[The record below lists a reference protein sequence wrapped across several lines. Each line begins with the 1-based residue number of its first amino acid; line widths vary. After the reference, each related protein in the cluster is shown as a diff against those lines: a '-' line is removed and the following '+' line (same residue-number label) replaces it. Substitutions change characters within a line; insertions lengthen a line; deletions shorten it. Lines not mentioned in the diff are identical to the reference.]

1 MMSSSPPAGAAD
13 GDMETLPLA
22 AASDYASVVSTFDPL
37 LSSSSPA
44 SPPTPAA
51 SPLSRASSSFV
62 DPPSYADVAASSPR
76 SASASSS
83 SSPRSARAAT
93 SEYSY
98 IAVSD
103 PETEAEAAATSLVP
117 GSAPTY
123 ISYLVTSARRGDHRR
138 HSVRRRFR
146 DFVTLADRLAESF
159 RGHFVPPR
167 PDKNTVESQVMQ
179 RDEFVAQRRAA
190 LERYLWRLA
199 EHPAIG
205 TSDELRVFLQAEGK
219 MPLPSS
225 TDVASRMLDGA
236 ARLPRQLLGEEAVA
250 PPQDVVQPAKG
261 GRDLLRIFKEL
272 KQSMV
277 TDWGGVRPPLVE
289 EDKEFLEKKQ
299 KMQDWEQ
306 QLSSASQQAEA
317 LVKAQQDM
325 GDTMGALGLA
335 FVKLTKFETEEAIYE
350 SQRIRAVDSKRIAT
364 AAVKAS
370 RTCRDLNTQ
379 TVKYL
384 VLFQIL
390 KLCFYSLSWLFS
402 NHFTCLVS
410 FLQDTLHEH
419 FGIML
424 SVHTAFSDRASALL
438 TVQTL
443 MSDLASLQSRIEK
456 LEAASSKVF
465 GGDRTRLRKVHELR
479 ETIRATEDAKCC
491 ALREY
496 ERIKENNKI
505 ELSRLDRE
513 RREDFLEML
522 KGYVTSQASY
532 AEKIVDGWETVAEET
547 SGYARRSSNDATY

>member
-22 AASDYASVVSTFDPL
+22 AASDYASVASTFDPL

-44 SPPTPAA
+44 SPPAPAA

-289 EDKEFLEKKQ
+289 EDKEFLEKKH

-335 FVKLTKFETEEAIYE
+335 FVKLTKFETEEALYE
-350 SQRIRAVDSKRIAT
+350 SQRIRAVDSKRVAT

-384 VLFQIL
+384 
-390 KLCFYSLSWLFS
+390 
-402 NHFTCLVS
+402 
-410 FLQDTLHEH
+410 DTLHEH
-419 FGIML
+419 LGIML

-532 AEKIVDGWETVAEET
+532 AEKIVDGWEAVAEET
-547 SGYARRSSNDATY
+547 SGYARRSSDDATY

>member
-1 MMSSSPPAGAAD
+1 MMSSTAPPDMPAGDGD

-22 AASDYASVVSTFDPL
+22 SDYASVASTFDPL
-37 LSSSSPA
+37 LSSAAAAA
-44 SPPTPAA
+44 SPPSPTIAA
-51 SPLSRASSSFV
+51 AAAFPLSPSSSSSFV
-62 DPPSYADVAASSPR
+62 DPPSYADVAASSSSSPR
-76 SASASSS
+76 SASASASA
-83 SSPRSARAAT
+83 SPRSAASDYAL
-93 SEYSY
+93 

-103 PETEAEAAATSLVP
+103 PTPEAEPAATSLVP

-138 HSVRRRFR
+138 HAVRRRFR
-146 DFVTLADRLAESF
+146 DFVTLADRLAEAF

-205 TSDELRVFLQAEGK
+205 PSDELRVFLQAEGK
-219 MPLPSS
+219 MPLPST

-236 ARLPRQLLGEEAVA
+236 ARLPRQLLAGEEAVA
-250 PPQDVVQPAKG
+250 APQEVVQPAKG

-272 KQSMV
+272 KQSV
-277 TDWGGVRPPLVE
+277 VSDWGGVRPPLVE
-289 EDKEFLEKKQ
+289 EDKEFLDKKQ
-299 KMQDWEQ
+299 KLQDWEQ
-306 QLSSASQQAEA
+306 QLTSASQQAEA

-325 GDTMGALGLA
+325 GETMGALGLA
-335 FVKLTKFETEEAIYE
+335 FIKLTKFETEEAMYD
-350 SQRIRAVDSKRIAT
+350 SQRIRAADSKRIAT

-370 RTCRDLNTQ
+370 RACRDLNTQ

-384 VLFQIL
+384 
-390 KLCFYSLSWLFS
+390 
-402 NHFTCLVS
+402 
-410 FLQDTLHEH
+410 DTLHEH
-419 FGIML
+419 LGIML

-443 MSDLASLQSRIEK
+443 MSDLASLQLRIEK
-456 LEAASSKVF
+456 LEAAASKIF
-465 GGDRTRLRKVHELR
+465 GGDKSRLRKVEELR

-496 ERIKENNKI
+496 ERIKENNRS
-505 ELSRLDRE
+505 ELNRLDRE
-513 RREDFLEML
+513 KEEDMLEMI
-522 KGYVTSQASY
+522 KGYVTSQAAY
-532 AEKIVDGWETVAEET
+532 AEKIVEGWETVAEET
-547 SGYARRSSNDATY
+547 SGYARRSDNNIAW

>member
-1 MMSSSPPAGAAD
+1 MMSSAMPEPPSGEGD

-22 AASDYASVVSTFDPL
+22 AASDYASVASTFDPL
-37 LSSSSPA
+37 LSA
-44 SPPTPAA
+44 SAA
-51 SPLSRASSSFV
+51 SPSSPPARAAAAAYTLSPTSSSSFV
-62 DPPSYADVAASSPR
+62 DPPSYADVAGAASSPR

-83 SSPRSARAAT
+83 PSPRSARAAA
-93 SEYSY
+93 SEYAV

-103 PETEAEAAATSLVP
+103 PETEAEPAATSLVP

-123 ISYLVTSARRGDHRR
+123 VSYLVTSARRGDHQRR
-138 HSVRRRFR
+138 HAVRRRFR
-146 DFVTLADRLAESF
+146 DFVTLADRLAEAF

-205 TSDELRVFLQAEGK
+205 PSDELRVFLQAEGK
-219 MPLPSS
+219 MPLPGS

-236 ARLPRQLLGEEAVA
+236 ARLPRQLLGEEAVV

-272 KQSMV
+272 KQSVV
-277 TDWGGVRPPLVE
+277 TDWAGVKPPLVE
-289 EDKEFLEKKQ
+289 EDREFLDRKEKLQ
-299 KMQDWEQ
+299 EWEQ
-306 QLSSASQQAEA
+306 QLTSASQQAEA

-335 FVKLTKFETEEAIYE
+335 FIKLTKFETEEAMYD
-350 SQRIRAVDSKRIAT
+350 SQRIRAADSKRIAT

-370 RTCRDLNTQ
+370 RACRDLNTQ

-384 VLFQIL
+384 
-390 KLCFYSLSWLFS
+390 
-402 NHFTCLVS
+402 
-410 FLQDTLHEH
+410 DTLHEH
-419 FGIML
+419 LGIML

-456 LEAASSKVF
+456 LEAAASKIF
-465 GGDRTRLRKVHELR
+465 GGDRARLRKVEELR
-479 ETIRATEDAKCC
+479 ETIRATEDAKFC

-496 ERIKENNKI
+496 ERIKENNRS
-505 ELSRLDRE
+505 ELQRLDRE
-513 RREDFLEML
+513 KKEDFLDML
-522 KGYVTSQASY
+522 KGFVTSQVAY
-532 AEKIVDGWETVAEET
+532 AEKVVDGWETVAEET
-547 SGYARRSSNDATY
+547 SGYARRADHTAS

>member
-22 AASDYASVVSTFDPL
+22 AASDYASVASTFDPL

-44 SPPTPAA
+44 SPPAPAA

-306 QLSSASQQAEA
+306 QLSSASQQ
-317 LVKAQQDM
+317 VIF
-325 GDTMGALGLA
+325 GP
-335 FVKLTKFETEEAIYE
+335 
-350 SQRIRAVDSKRIAT
+350 
-364 AAVKAS
+364 
-370 RTCRDLNTQ
+370 
-379 TVKYL
+379 
-384 VLFQIL
+384 
-390 KLCFYSLSWLFS
+390 
-402 NHFTCLVS
+402 S
-410 FLQDTLHEH
+410 FL
-419 FGIML
+419 IY
-424 SVHTAFSDRASALL
+424 
-438 TVQTL
+438 
-443 MSDLASLQSRIEK
+443 K
-456 LEAASSKVF
+456 
-465 GGDRTRLRKVHELR
+465 
-479 ETIRATEDAKCC
+479 
-491 ALREY
+491 
-496 ERIKENNKI
+496 
-505 ELSRLDRE
+505 
-513 RREDFLEML
+513 
-522 KGYVTSQASY
+522 
-532 AEKIVDGWETVAEET
+532 
-547 SGYARRSSNDATY
+547 ARC

>member
-1 MMSSSPPAGAAD
+1 MMSSSLPAGDAD

-22 AASDYASVVSTFDPL
+22 AASDYASTATTFDPL
-37 LSSSSPA
+37 LSTSSP

-51 SPLSRASSSFV
+51 FPLSRASSSSFV

-76 SASASSS
+76 SASVSSS
-83 SSPRSARAAT
+83 TSPRSARAAA
-93 SEYSY
+93 SEYAH

-123 ISYLVTSARRGDHRR
+123 ISYLVTSARRCDHRR
-138 HSVRRRFR
+138 HAVRRRFR
-146 DFVTLADRLAESF
+146 DFITLADRLAEAF

-205 TSDELRVFLQAEGK
+205 ASDELRVFLQAEGK

-236 ARLPRQLLGEEAVA
+236 ARLPRQLLGEETVS

-277 TDWGGVRPPLVE
+277 TDWGGVKPPLVE

-299 KMQDWEQ
+299 KLQDWEQ

-325 GDTMGALGLA
+325 GETMGALGLA
-335 FVKLTKFETEEAIYE
+335 FVKLTKFETEEATYD
-350 SQRIRAVDSKRIAT
+350 SQRIRAADSKRIAM

-384 VLFQIL
+384 
-390 KLCFYSLSWLFS
+390 
-402 NHFTCLVS
+402 
-410 FLQDTLHEH
+410 
-419 FGIML
+419 
-424 SVHTAFSDRASALL
+424 
-438 TVQTL
+438 TL

-465 GGDRTRLRKVHELR
+465 GGDRARLRKVEELR

-491 ALREY
+491 ALREF

-505 ELSRLDRE
+505 ELSRLDEE
-513 RREDFLEML
+513 RREDFLDML
-522 KGYVTSQASY
+522 KGYVRSQAAY
-532 AEKIVDGWETVAEET
+532 AEKIVDGWTMVAEET
-547 SGYARRSSNDATY
+547 SGYGRNSDVV

>member
-1 MMSSSPPAGAAD
+1 
-13 GDMETLPLA
+13 
-22 AASDYASVVSTFDPL
+22 
-37 LSSSSPA
+37 
-44 SPPTPAA
+44 
-51 SPLSRASSSFV
+51 
-62 DPPSYADVAASSPR
+62 
-76 SASASSS
+76 
-83 SSPRSARAAT
+83 
-93 SEYSY
+93 
-98 IAVSD
+98 
-103 PETEAEAAATSLVP
+103 
-117 GSAPTY
+117 
-123 ISYLVTSARRGDHRR
+123 
-138 HSVRRRFR
+138 
-146 DFVTLADRLAESF
+146 
-159 RGHFVPPR
+159 
-167 PDKNTVESQVMQ
+167 
-179 RDEFVAQRRAA
+179 
-190 LERYLWRLA
+190 
-199 EHPAIG
+199 
-205 TSDELRVFLQAEGK
+205 
-219 MPLPSS
+219 
-225 TDVASRMLDGA
+225 
-236 ARLPRQLLGEEAVA
+236 
-250 PPQDVVQPAKG
+250 
-261 GRDLLRIFKEL
+261 
-272 KQSMV
+272 MV

-335 FVKLTKFETEEAIYE
+335 FVKLTKFETEEALYE
-350 SQRIRAVDSKRIAT
+350 SQRIRAVDSKRVAT

-384 VLFQIL
+384 
-390 KLCFYSLSWLFS
+390 
-402 NHFTCLVS
+402 
-410 FLQDTLHEH
+410 DTLHEH
-419 FGIML
+419 LGIML

-522 KGYVTSQASY
+522 KGYVTSQTPWIVASFS
-532 AEKIVDGWETVAEET
+532 VC
-547 SGYARRSSNDATY
+547 

>member
-1 MMSSSPPAGAAD
+1 MMSSAMPEPPSGEGD
-13 GDMETLPLA
+13 SDMETLPLA
-22 AASDYASVVSTFDPL
+22 AASDYASVASTFDPL
-37 LSSSSPA
+37 LSA
-44 SPPTPAA
+44 SASAA
-51 SPLSRASSSFV
+51 SPSSPPARAAAAAAYTLSPTSSSSFV
-62 DPPSYADVAASSPR
+62 DPPSYADVAGAASSPR

-83 SSPRSARAAT
+83 PSPRSARAAA
-93 SEYSY
+93 SEYAV

-103 PETEAEAAATSLVP
+103 PETEAEPAATSLVP

-123 ISYLVTSARRGDHRR
+123 VSYLVTSARRGDHQRR
-138 HSVRRRFR
+138 HAVRRRFR
-146 DFVTLADRLAESF
+146 DFVTLADRLAEAF

-205 TSDELRVFLQAEGK
+205 PSDELRVFLQAEGK
-219 MPLPSS
+219 MPLPGS

-236 ARLPRQLLGEEAVA
+236 ARLPRQLLGEEAVV

-272 KQSMV
+272 KQSVV
-277 TDWGGVRPPLVE
+277 TDWAGVKPPLVE
-289 EDKEFLEKKQ
+289 EDREFLDKKEKLQ
-299 KMQDWEQ
+299 EWEQ
-306 QLSSASQQAEA
+306 QLTSASQQAEA

-335 FVKLTKFETEEAIYE
+335 FIKLTKFETEEAMYD
-350 SQRIRAVDSKRIAT
+350 SQRIRAADSKRIAT

-370 RTCRDLNTQ
+370 RACRDLNTQ

-384 VLFQIL
+384 
-390 KLCFYSLSWLFS
+390 
-402 NHFTCLVS
+402 
-410 FLQDTLHEH
+410 DTLHEH
-419 FGIML
+419 LGIML

-456 LEAASSKVF
+456 LEAAASKIF
-465 GGDRTRLRKVHELR
+465 GGDRARLRKVEELR
-479 ETIRATEDAKCC
+479 ETIRATEDAKFC

-496 ERIKENNKI
+496 ERIKENNRS
-505 ELSRLDRE
+505 ELQRLDRE
-513 RREDFLEML
+513 KKEDFLDML
-522 KGYVTSQASY
+522 KGFVTSQVAY
-532 AEKIVDGWETVAEET
+532 AEKVVDGWETVAEET
-547 SGYARRSSNDATY
+547 SGYARRADHTES

>member
-1 MMSSSPPAGAAD
+1 MMSSSPLAGTGD
-13 GDMETLPLA
+13 GDMESLPLA
-22 AASDYASVVSTFDPL
+22 AASDYASVASTFDPL
-37 LSSSSPA
+37 LSSSPP
-44 SPPTPAA
+44 SPPAPTAA
-51 SPLSRASSSFV
+51 AFPLSRASSSFV
-62 DPPSYADVAASSPR
+62 DPPSYADVAAASSPR
-76 SASASSS
+76 AASSPAT
-83 SSPRSARAAT
+83 PRSARAAA
-93 SEYSY
+93 SSY
-98 IAVSD
+98 AHIAVSD
-103 PETEAEAAATSLVP
+103 PETAAEPAATSLVS

-123 ISYLVTSARRGDHRR
+123 VSYLVTSAALPSGRR
-138 HSVRRRFR
+138 HAVRRRFR
-146 DFVTLADRLAESF
+146 DFVTLADRLADAF

-190 LERYLWRLA
+190 LERYLCRLA

-205 TSDELRVFLQAEGK
+205 PSDELRVFLQAEGR
-219 MPLPSS
+219 MPLPTS

-236 ARLPRQLLGEEAVA
+236 ARLPRQLLGEDAVA

-272 KQSMV
+272 KQSVV
-277 TDWGGVRPPLVE
+277 TDWGGVKPPLVE

-299 KMQDWEQ
+299 KVQDWEQ
-306 QLSSASQQAEA
+306 QLNSASQQAEA

-335 FVKLTKFETEEAIYE
+335 FVKLTKFETEEAMYD

-384 VLFQIL
+384 
-390 KLCFYSLSWLFS
+390 
-402 NHFTCLVS
+402 
-410 FLQDTLHEH
+410 DTLHEH
-419 FGIML
+419 LGIML

-465 GGDRTRLRKVHELR
+465 GGDRTRLRKVEELR

-496 ERIKENNKI
+496 ERIKENNKV

-522 KGYVTSQASY
+522 KGYVTSQAAY

-547 SGYARRSSNDATY
+547 SGYGRRSDNMTS

>member
-1 MMSSSPPAGAAD
+1 
-13 GDMETLPLA
+13 
-22 AASDYASVVSTFDPL
+22 
-37 LSSSSPA
+37 
-44 SPPTPAA
+44 
-51 SPLSRASSSFV
+51 
-62 DPPSYADVAASSPR
+62 
-76 SASASSS
+76 
-83 SSPRSARAAT
+83 
-93 SEYSY
+93 
-98 IAVSD
+98 
-103 PETEAEAAATSLVP
+103 
-117 GSAPTY
+117 
-123 ISYLVTSARRGDHRR
+123 
-138 HSVRRRFR
+138 
-146 DFVTLADRLAESF
+146 
-159 RGHFVPPR
+159 
-167 PDKNTVESQVMQ
+167 MQ

-219 MPLPSS
+219 LPLPSS

-277 TDWGGVRPPLVE
+277 TDWGGVKPPLVE
-289 EDKEFLEKKQ
+289 EDKEFLEKKL
-299 KMQDWEQ
+299 KVHDWEEL
-306 QLSSASQQAEA
+306 LSSASQQAEG

-325 GDTMGALGLA
+325 GETMGALGLA
-335 FVKLTKFETEEAIYE
+335 FVKLTKFETEEAMYD
-350 SQRIRAVDSKRIAT
+350 SQRIRAADSKRIAT

-384 VLFQIL
+384 
-390 KLCFYSLSWLFS
+390 
-402 NHFTCLVS
+402 
-410 FLQDTLHEH
+410 DTLHEH
-419 FGIML
+419 LGIML

-465 GGDRTRLRKVHELR
+465 GGDRTRLRKVEELR

-496 ERIKENNKI
+496 ERIKDNNKI
-505 ELSRLDRE
+505 ELGRLDRE

-522 KGYVTSQASY
+522 KGYVTSQAAY

-547 SGYARRSSNDATY
+547 SGYGRRSDNITS